1 MYSTISPTIEQQLA
15 NTQRLLAKLMWCLA
29 FHRAGERGILC
40 ILPNNKGLANNIQH
54 ITEQLAQQDAIEP
67 PFNCTSFG
75 LLTDLCLQ
83 KQTFDSIIADY
94 SGVAIR
100 GNRQKNLEHFFGIK
114 FLDVLPPPLICFLYN
129 IMLLSPN
136 AYLAA
141 LMPNTWLNTAVGQ
154 QVQHLLLDRFEVVA
168 LISSNAEQWHT
179 TQSAVHVLVIK
190 EQTNE
195 VLRNQHLTKF
205 VYCKQALHSFVNDND
220 IDNWVQQII
229 RCKKNTLTPD
239 YKITCVSQFMLR
251 LSSHRWIQYLTAAN
265 IYWDLLKQ
273 GRGKFKALEHIAQT
287 HEGIATGYDH
297 FFVLRD
303 ITNSLLLE
311 EQGLLLS
318 GKLLATIKNAPASA
332 TTIKALVANNLRV
345 VQNGWNE
352 KWLIET
358 ACLQTFVSTT
368 SPNNTLPFLLAI
380 DTDLSL
386 PAAQKRYP
394 YTAKYVQWGEQK
406 NIATR
411 PIVKQR
417 NPWYQIPLPTAP
429 NLYMAR
435 VYSYAPIYQTN
446 YFVDNNCIGITLHN
460 PKQALLI
467 AQYAQSTIGILMQQ
481 TLLQCHTGNKPA
493 QLSAAL
499 LANYQIPQQLPNTP
513 PFLQPFND
521 TDDWVNGKIALDEAA
536 IDLASIDPKRLAYDT
551 EVLRLLGVINPKER
565 RQLLTN
571 LYATTIGFI
580 NNNNNNNKHRLEQTH
595 LKNPKLSTDI
605 LTYYLNQLN
614 LQLSNQQVIPQ
625 KTIQFA
631 QYLQILIDKM
641 TQKPSKKHRLL
652 SAYWRAT
659 FGKRYNAR
667 QMKIENNSQGNLF

>member
-1 MYSTISPTIEQQLA
+1 MYSTTSPTIEQQWA
-15 NTQRLLAKLMWCLA
+15 NTQQLIAELMCCLA
-29 FHRAGERGILC
+29 LHRVTEQRVLYV
-40 ILPNNKGLANNIQH
+40 LPNNKILANNIQH
-54 ITEQLAQQDAIEP
+54 ISEQLVSQDTIIQS
-67 PFNCTSFG
+67 FNCTSFG
-75 LLTDLCLQ
+75 LLADLCLQ
-83 KQTFDSIIADY
+83 KQIFNSIIADY
-94 SGVAIR
+94 SGVYIR
-100 GNRQKNLEHFFGIK
+100 DKRQKNLEHFFGIK
-114 FLDVLPPPLICFLYN
+114 FLDVLPPHLICFLYN

-168 LISSNAEQWHT
+168 LISTNAEQWHD
-179 TQSAVHVLVIK
+179 TQNAVHILVIK

-205 VYCKQALHSFVNDND
+205 VYCTQPLHQFLNSID
-220 IDNWVQQII
+220 IPNWVQQII
-229 RCKKNTLTPD
+229 RCKKHTQTPP

-251 LSSHRWIQYLTAAN
+251 LSSYRWIQYLTAAN

-273 GRGKFKALEHIAQT
+273 GRGKFKTLEHIAQI
-287 HEGIATGYDH
+287 HEGIATGCDH
-297 FFVLRD
+297 FFLLHD

-318 GKLLATIKNAPASA
+318 GSLLATIKNAPANA

-345 VQNGWNE
+345 VQNRWNE
-352 KWLIET
+352 KWLIEAT
-358 ACLQTFVSTT
+358 CLQTFVSTT
-368 SPNNTLPFLLAI
+368 SLNNTPTFLLAI
-380 DTDLSL
+380 DTDLYL

-394 YTAKYVQWGEQK
+394 YTTKYVQWGEQK

-417 NPWYQIPLPTAP
+417 NPWYQIPLPPTP
-429 NLYMAR
+429 NLYTTKHLDG
-435 VYSYAPIYQTN
+435 YAPIYQTN
-446 YFVDNNCIGITLHN
+446 YFVDNNNVGISLHD
-460 PKQALLI
+460 PKQAHLI
-467 AQYAQSTIGILMQQ
+467 AQYGQSTIGILMQQ
-481 TLLQCHTGNKPA
+481 TLLRYHTNNKPA

-499 LANYQIPQQLPNTP
+499 LADYQVPQQLPNTP
-513 PFLQPFND
+513 PFLQPFSDTND
-521 TDDWVNGKIALDEAA
+521 WINGKIALDEAA

-551 EVLRLLGVINPKER
+551 EVLSLLGVINPKER

-580 NNNNNNNKHRLEQTH
+580 NNNNNNNKLTQTH
-595 LKNPKLSTDI
+595 LTNPKSSTDI
-605 LTYYLNQLN
+605 LTHYLNQLN
-614 LQLSNQQVIPQ
+614 LQLSKQQIIPQ
-625 KTIQFA
+625 KNAQFV
-631 QYLQILIDKM
+631 QYLQILIANM
-641 TQKPSKKHRLL
+641 TQKPSKQHRLL

-667 QMKIENNSQGNLF
+667 QMKIENNNQTDLF